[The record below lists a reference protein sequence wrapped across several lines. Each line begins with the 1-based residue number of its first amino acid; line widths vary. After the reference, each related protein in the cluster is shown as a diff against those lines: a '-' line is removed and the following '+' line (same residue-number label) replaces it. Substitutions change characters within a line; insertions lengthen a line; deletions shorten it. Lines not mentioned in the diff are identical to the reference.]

1 MDASN
6 LSEAPILTVK
16 DKMIQEIKEKT
27 KKVLNKYFQGRD
39 YEKENVNFWKDYAME
54 ELTDFLKPNYKDYGF
69 GLFIIMIK
77 KGDIRTNSNKISR
90 SDTDFDVL
98 EYLETKTMY
107 VEIRVNLYK
116 IYKIQTNYLNSCNEK
131 LVMEMNNMLN
141 LKLEGKQYSY
151 DFAKGKVEEIVNELE
166 EYLLT
171 PNPRPCSY
179 HICSILSKPC
189 IYQFDYKIVNLKYI
203 PIISCYSND
212 SLYCLL
218 ILFILDN

>member
-39 YEKENVNFWKDYAME
+39 YEKENVNFWKDYEME

-107 VEIRVNLYK
+107 VEIRIRFYKLY
-116 IYKIQTNYLNSCNEK
+116 QTNINYLDSYK
-131 LVMEMNNMLN
+131 SNNI
-141 LKLEGKQYSY
+141 K
-151 DFAKGKVEEIVNELE
+151 NEL
-166 EYLLT
+166 
-171 PNPRPCSY
+171 
-179 HICSILSKPC
+179 
-189 IYQFDYKIVNLKYI
+189 
-203 PIISCYSND
+203 
-212 SLYCLL
+212 
-218 ILFILDN
+218 